1 MELMENI
8 QATFDHV
15 IREKPMGE
23 GKKDALRVKCD
34 AFSITVVSLV
44 LLVLNSGCS
53 SNRSNLWILSGQSN
67 ACGRGLLP
75 GPKAIDKVR
84 MFAPDEGKFDPG
96 PGEFVTAEDPLPG
109 METWGVSAWVTAAQ
123 AVAEK
128 GHKIDMLGYAL
139 GAQPISHWAPGS
151 EGERQLLSRIKRQG
165 KGAGVFLW
173 YQGESDTSS
182 PEDAA
187 AYQDR
192 LTNLVARVRKT
203 AENPHM
209 TVVIIQLCAMTRP
222 GQAKGLAYFMPVRE
236 AQRQFVLADG
246 NALLVTALGRL
257 QKEDGHLAT
266 PGYMELGEELARA
279 LLRHRFNQRGVNWPG
294 PVLDSAVL
302 QPDGRKITAHF
313 AEVKELSQVT
323 ESDFV
328 VVDGEGSA
336 VCSAA
341 RAGATTLEL
350 TFDRQITLPARFF
363 YAYADSPEA
372 TLVDEAGNR
381 APAVQIDV
389 TTGSS
394 PPDEF
399 TNAPNGAGPS

>member
-1 MELMENI
+1 M
-8 QATFDHV
+8 
-15 IREKPMGE
+15 
-23 GKKDALRVKCD
+23 RVKCD
-34 AFSITVVSLV
+34 VFSIAVVSLV
-44 LLVLNSGCS
+44 LLVLNFGCT

-67 ACGRGLLP
+67 ACGRGSLP

-84 MFAPDEGKFDPG
+84 MFAPDEGRHDPG
-96 PGEFVTAEDPLPG
+96 PGEWVNAEDPLPG

-123 AVAEK
+123 AVAQK

-151 EGERQLLSRIKRQG
+151 EGERKLFSRIKKQG
-165 KGAGVFLW
+165 IGAGVFLW

-192 LTNLVARVRKT
+192 LANLVARVRKT

-222 GQAKGLAYFMPVRE
+222 GEAKGLAYFMPVRE

-266 PGYMELGEELARA
+266 PGYMELGEELAHA
-279 LLRHRFNQRGVNWPG
+279 LLRHRFNQTDINWPG

-302 QPDGRKITAHF
+302 QPDGRNITAHF
-313 AEVKELSQVT
+313 AEVKQLSQVT
-323 ESDFV
+323 ENDFV
-328 VVDGEGSA
+328 VVDAEGSA

-341 RAGATTLEL
+341 KAGAATLEL
-350 TFDRQITLPARFF
+350 TFDRQITLPATFF

-389 TTGSS
+389 TAGSP

>member
-8 QATFDHV
+8 QATLGHL
-15 IREKPMGE
+15 IRENPMGE

-34 AFSITVVSLV
+34 VFSITMVSLV
-44 LLVLNSGCS
+44 LLVLNFGCAG
-53 SNRSNLWILSGQSN
+53 NRSNLWILSGQSN
-67 ACGRGLLP
+67 ACGRGALP
-75 GPKAIDKVR
+75 GPKGIDAVR
-84 MFAPDEGKFDPG
+84 MFAVDEGRHDPG
-96 PGEFVTAEDPLPG
+96 PGQWETAQDPLPG

-123 AVAEK
+123 AVAQE

-139 GAQPISHWAPGS
+139 GAQPISHWDPGN
-151 EGERQLLSRIKRQG
+151 EGERKLFSRIEKHG

-173 YQGESDTSS
+173 YQGESDTGSS
-182 PEDAA
+182 ADAV
-187 AYQDR
+187 AYQDK
-192 LTNLVARVRKT
+192 LANLVARVRKT
-203 AENPHM
+203 AENPRM
-209 TVVIIQLCAMTRP
+209 TVVIIQLGGMTRP
-222 GQAKGLAYFMPVRE
+222 GQAKGMRYFMAVRE

-246 NALLVTALGRL
+246 NALLVTALGRS

-279 LLRHRFNQRGVNWPG
+279 LLRHRFNQTDINWPG
-294 PVLDSAVL
+294 PVLDAAVL
-302 QPDGRKITAHF
+302 APSSRKITAHF
-313 AEVKELSQVT
+313 AEVKELAGVA

-328 VVDGEGSA
+328 VVDAEGST

-372 TLVDEAGNR
+372 TLVDKAGNR

-389 TTGSS
+389 TTGS
-394 PPDEF
+394 PPADEF
-399 TNAPNGAGPS
+399 TNAPNGAGPG

>member
-1 MELMENI
+1 M
-8 QATFDHV
+8 
-15 IREKPMGE
+15 
-23 GKKDALRVKCD
+23 RVKCG
-34 AFSITVVSLV
+34 AFSIAVVGLL
-44 LLVLNSGCS
+44 LLVLNFWYG

-67 ACGRGLLP
+67 ACGRGALP
-75 GPKAIDKVR
+75 GPKAIDQVR
-84 MFAPDEGKFDPG
+84 MFAPDEGRHNPG
-96 PGEFVTAEDPLPG
+96 PGEWVAAEDPLPG

-123 AVAEK
+123 AVAQK

-139 GAQPISHWAPGS
+139 GAQPISHWAVGS
-151 EGERQLLSRIKRQG
+151 EGERKLLSRIKKRG

-192 LTNLVARVRKT
+192 LTNLVARVRKA
-203 AENPHM
+203 AENPQM
-209 TVVIIQLCAMTRP
+209 TVVVIQLCAMTRP
-222 GQAKGLAYFMPVRE
+222 GQAKGLAYFMRVRE
-236 AQRQFVLADG
+236 AERQFVLADG

-294 PVLDSAVL
+294 PVLDAAVL
-302 QPDGRKITAHF
+302 GPGSRNITAHF
-313 AEVKELSQVT
+313 AEVKQLAGVT

-328 VVDGEGSA
+328 VVDAEGST

-350 TFDRQITLPARFF
+350 TFERQIALPARFF

-389 TTGSS
+389 TTGSC

>member
-1 MELMENI
+1 M
-8 QATFDHV
+8 
-15 IREKPMGE
+15 
-23 GKKDALRVKCD
+23 RVKYYV
-34 AFSITVVSLV
+34 FSIAVLSSV
-44 LLVLNSGCS
+44 LLVLNFGCT

-67 ACGRGLLP
+67 ACGRGALP
-75 GPKAIDKVR
+75 GPKGIDAVR
-84 MFAPDEGKFDPG
+84 MFAVDEGRHDPG
-96 PGEFVTAEDPLPG
+96 PGHWETAQDPLPG

-123 AVAEK
+123 AVARE
-128 GHKIDMLGYAL
+128 GHEIDMLGYAL
-139 GAQPISHWAPGS
+139 GAQQISYWDPGN
-151 EGERQLLSRIKRQG
+151 EGEMKLFDRIRKHG

-173 YQGESDTSS
+173 YQDETDTGS

-192 LTNLVARVRKT
+192 LANLVARVRKT

-222 GQAKGLAYFMPVRE
+222 GQAKGLRYFMAVRE
-236 AQRQFVLADG
+236 AQRQFVLADD

-279 LLRHRFNQRGVNWPG
+279 LLRNRFKQRDINWPG
-294 PVLDSAVL
+294 PVLDAAVL
-302 QPDGRKITAHF
+302 VPGSRKITAHF
-313 AEVKELSQVT
+313 AEVKKLSQVT

-328 VVDGEGSA
+328 VVDAEGSA

-341 RAGATTLEL
+341 KAGATTLEL

-381 APAVQIDV
+381 APAVQINI
-389 TTGSS
+389 TTGS
-394 PPDEF
+394 PPADEF
-399 TNAPNGAGPS
+399 TNAPNGAGPR

>member
-1 MELMENI
+1 
-8 QATFDHV
+8 
-15 IREKPMGE
+15 
-23 GKKDALRVKCD
+23 
-34 AFSITVVSLV
+34 
-44 LLVLNSGCS
+44 
-53 SNRSNLWILSGQSN
+53 
-67 ACGRGLLP
+67 
-75 GPKAIDKVR
+75 
-84 MFAPDEGKFDPG
+84 
-96 PGEFVTAEDPLPG
+96 
-109 METWGVSAWVTAAQ
+109 
-123 AVAEK
+123 
-128 GHKIDMLGYAL
+128 MLGYAL

-151 EGERQLLSRIKRQG
+151 EGERKLLSRIKKQG
-165 KGAGVFLW
+165 EGAGVFLW

-222 GQAKGLAYFMPVRE
+222 GQAKGLGYFMPVRE
-236 AQRQFVLADG
+236 AQRQFVLADD

-279 LLRHRFNQRGVNWPG
+279 LLRNRFNQTDINWPG
-294 PVLDSAVL
+294 PVLDAAVL
-302 QPDGRKITAHF
+302 APGSRQITAHF

-328 VVDGEGSA
+328 VVDAEGST
-336 VCSAA
+336 VCIAA

-350 TFDRQITLPARFF
+350 TFDRQITLPARLF

-381 APAVQIDV
+381 APAVQIEV
-389 TTGSS
+389 TTGPP
-394 PPDEF
+394 PPDEV
-399 TNAPNGAGPS
+399 TRAPNGAGPP

>member
-1 MELMENI
+1 
-8 QATFDHV
+8 
-15 IREKPMGE
+15 
-23 GKKDALRVKCD
+23 
-34 AFSITVVSLV
+34 
-44 LLVLNSGCS
+44 
-53 SNRSNLWILSGQSN
+53 
-67 ACGRGLLP
+67 
-75 GPKAIDKVR
+75 
-84 MFAPDEGKFDPG
+84 MFAVDEGRHDPG
-96 PGEFVTAEDPLPG
+96 PGQWETAHDPLPG
-109 METWGVSAWVTAAQ
+109 METWGVSAWVAAAQ
-123 AVAEK
+123 AVAKK

-139 GAQPISHWAPGS
+139 GAQPISYWAPGA
-151 EGERQLLSRIKRQG
+151 EGERKLLSRIKKHG

-192 LTNLVARVRKT
+192 LANLVARVRKT
-203 AENPHM
+203 SENPHM

-222 GQAKGLAYFMPVRE
+222 GQAKGLSYFMQVRE
-236 AQRQFVLADG
+236 AQRQFVLTDG

-257 QKEDGHLAT
+257 QKEDGHLST

-279 LLRHRFNQRGVNWPG
+279 LLRNRFNQRGINWPG
-294 PVLDSAVL
+294 PVLDAAVL

-313 AEVKELSQVT
+313 AEVKKLSGVT
-323 ESDFV
+323 PGDFV
-328 VVDGEGSA
+328 VVDAEGSA

-341 RAGATTLEL
+341 RAGYKTLEL
-350 TFDRQITLPARFF
+350 TFDRQITLPARLF
-363 YAYADSPEA
+363 YAYGDSPEA

-389 TTGSS
+389 TTGTSA
-394 PPDEF
+394 PDEF

>member
-1 MELMENI
+1 MS
-8 QATFDHV
+8 
-15 IREKPMGE
+15 
-23 GKKDALRVKCD
+23 VKCGV
-34 AFSITVVSLV
+34 FSIAVVSLV
-44 LLVLNSGCS
+44 LVVLNFGCS

-67 ACGRGLLP
+67 ACGRGALP
-75 GPKAIDKVR
+75 GPKGIDAVR
-84 MFAPDEGKFDPG
+84 MFAVDEGRHDPG
-96 PGEFVTAEDPLPG
+96 PGQWETAEDPLPG

-139 GAQPISHWAPGS
+139 GAQPISYWAPGN
-151 EGERQLLSRIKRQG
+151 EGEVKLLERIRKHG

-173 YQGESDTSS
+173 YQGESDTGS

-187 AYQDR
+187 AYQGR
-192 LTNLVARVRKT
+192 LANLVARVRKT

-222 GQAKGLAYFMPVRE
+222 DPARRLSYFMAVRE
-236 AQRQFVLADG
+236 AQRQFVLGDG
-246 NALLVTALGRL
+246 NALLVPALGRL

-279 LLRHRFNQRGVNWPG
+279 LLGNRFNQRGINWPG

-302 QPDGRKITAHF
+302 QEDGRKITAHF
-313 AEVKELSQVT
+313 AEVKKLSGVT
-323 ESDFV
+323 PSDFV
-328 VVDGEGSA
+328 VVDASG
-336 VCSAA
+336 
-341 RAGATTLEL
+341 GAFAMQAKTGFTIIEL

-389 TTGSS
+389 TTGT
-394 PPDEF
+394 PPPEEF